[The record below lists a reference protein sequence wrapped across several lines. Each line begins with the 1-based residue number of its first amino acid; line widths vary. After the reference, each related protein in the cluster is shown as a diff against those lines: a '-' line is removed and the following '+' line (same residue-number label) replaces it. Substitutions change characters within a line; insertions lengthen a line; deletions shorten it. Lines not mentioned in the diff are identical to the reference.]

1 MAGYP
6 SGTVAFLFTDI
17 EESTALWERDRAAMQ
32 QALERYLTQ
41 LRETASGEGGV
52 LFKTVGAGAQAAFP
66 AVPAAVAT
74 AVAAQQ
80 TLRETDWGAL
90 GPLRVRMAIHVGEA
104 VPSDGDYLAPALN
117 RLARVL
123 GASHGGQVL
132 LTEAARILALPALPR
147 DHALRDLG
155 VHRLR
160 DLLVAEHIYQLT
172 GPGLLDQF
180 PPLRSLDLQP
190 NNLPPQPTELIGRE
204 PDLEQV
210 RALLLAPGTRLVT
223 LTGPGGTGKTRLAV
237 QAAADVLESFPDGVW
252 WVSLATM
259 TDAALAPEAIAAAL
273 GVREQPGQPML
284 MTLGEHLRS
293 RRTLLVLDNMEQVL
307 AAGSDLAQLL
317 ETAPDLIVLATSR
330 EPLRLRG
337 EREIPIAPLPLPAP
351 STRLTVEAALAS
363 PAVRLFVARA
373 QAVKP
378 QFALTAENAAA
389 VVAICQRLD
398 GLPLAIEL
406 AAARVRLL
414 TPAALLGRLGRRLA
428 LLTGGARDLPERQQT
443 LRAAIDWSYDLLAPL
458 ERSLFARLAVFT
470 GGCTFD
476 AAAAVADAGS
486 GSGVDV
492 LDGLDGLVQKSLLR
506 QSAGLQEEPRFV
518 MLETIREYA
527 LEQLA
532 AQPEEEAAVRAAH
545 AAFFQR
551 LVDAVVHS
559 ADQTSAYDQLEIE
572 AANVRVALDWLEND
586 PTSWSALDFA
596 ADLRWF
602 WWVRGH
608 LAEGQA
614 RLETVLRKCAD
625 APPLLRAK
633 GLSGLGALLEAGGA
647 YDRARTLYEQ
657 ALALAREAQDDGGVA
672 EALDNLGTIA
682 LIDGDLERAETLRDE
697 ALTLRR
703 ASGDKRG
710 IAVSLNNLGQVA
722 ALEQQVERAIALFEE
737 ARDLSLA
744 TGDQWI
750 LATSLGNLG
759 GALHR
764 RARDPDDSSTDDAAA
779 AALDARATELL
790 RQALAIWRDLGDRE
804 GILDCLLAL
813 AEIATAGDPA
823 RAAMLLGA
831 AEALAEATGYQLAP
845 SEPERYQNLLS
856 AIQATLDAEAFVA
869 ARRAGAGLSLDEAIA
884 AAFAVR
890 EGG

>member
-17 EESTALWERDRAAMQ
+17 EESTALWERDQAVMR
-32 QALERYLTQ
+32 QALERYLGQ
-41 LRETASGEGGV
+41 LREAASSEGGV

-66 AVPAAVAT
+66 AVPAAVA
-74 AVAAQQ
+74 AAIAAQRV
-80 TLRETDWGAL
+80 LHETDWGAL
-90 GPLRVRMAIHVGEA
+90 GPLQVKMAIHVGEA
-104 VPSDGDYLAPALN
+104 APSDGDYLAPVLN

-123 GASHGGQVL
+123 GASHGEQVL

-147 DHALRDLG
+147 DYALRDLG

-172 GPGLLDQF
+172 GPGLPEQF
-180 PPLRSLDLQP
+180 PPLKSLDVQP

-204 PDLEQV
+204 QELEQV
-210 RALLLAPGTRLVT
+210 RALLLAAGTRLVT

-252 WVSLATM
+252 WVSLATV
-259 TDAALAPEAIAAAL
+259 TDAARAPEAIAAAL

-284 MTLGEHLRS
+284 TTLSEHLGP
-293 RRTLLVLDNMEQVL
+293 RRTLLVLDNLEQLL
-307 AAGSDLAQLL
+307 AAGSDLAHLL

-337 EREIPIAPLPLPAP
+337 EREIPISPLPLPAP
-351 STRLTVEAALAS
+351 TAQITVETALAS
-363 PAVRLFVARA
+363 PAVQLFVARA
-373 QAVKP
+373 QAVKSN
-378 QFALTAENAAA
+378 FALTAENAAA
-389 VVAICQRLD
+389 VVAICQQLD

-443 LRAAIDWSYDLLAPL
+443 LRAAIDWSYDLLAPP
-458 ERSLFARLAVFT
+458 ERALFARLAVFA

-476 AAAAVADAGS
+476 AAAAVADAGA
-486 GSGVDV
+486 GSGIDL
-492 LDGLDGLVQKSLLR
+492 LDGLEGLVQKSLLR
-506 QSAGLQEEPRFV
+506 QSASPQDEPRFV

-532 AQPEEEAAVRAAH
+532 AQPEEASTVRAAH
-545 AAFFQR
+545 ATFFQR
-551 LVDAVVHS
+551 LVDEVVHS
-559 ADQTSAYDQLEIE
+559 ADQTTAYDRLEVE
-572 AANVRVALDWLEND
+572 AANVRVALDWLED
-586 PTSWSALDFA
+586 DQTSWSALDFA

-633 GLSGLGALLEAGGA
+633 GLSGLGTLLEASGA
-647 YDRARTLYEQ
+647 YDRAKTLYEE
-657 ALALAREAQDDGGVA
+657 ALALSRDAQDEAGVA

-682 LIDGDLERAETLRDE
+682 SIDGDLERAETLRDE
-697 ALTLRR
+697 ALALRR
-703 ASGDKRG
+703 ASGDTRG

-722 ALEQQVERAIALFEE
+722 ALEQQVERAVSLFEE

-744 TGDQWI
+744 AGDQWI

-764 RARDPDDSSTDDAAA
+764 QARGLNASAPDGASTE
-779 AALDARATELL
+779 ALDARASDLL

-813 AEIATAGDPA
+813 AEIATTEDPA
-823 RAAMLLGA
+823 RAVMLLGA

-856 AIQATLDAEAFVA
+856 AMQAALDTEAFMA
-869 ARRAGAGLSLDEAIA
+869 ARRAGAGLNLDA
-884 AAFAVR
+884 AVDAALSTR